1 MRITI
6 SSEIEKIVQSVRVEF
21 GDKAELFR
29 PIVLPMDPL
38 DGAEFEATK
47 TAGVYVFVHDEFGCI
62 RVGKSFSNA
71 SKRALQHCGRD
82 NTSSP
87 DKAIQMSKLRHS
99 DKMHMLV
106 FALQKAESTHW
117 ISALEQYLE
126 NNLELKI
133 PPKRKG

>member
-1 MRITI
+1 
-6 SSEIEKIVQSVRVEF
+6 
-21 GDKAELFR
+21 
-29 PIVLPMDPL
+29 
-38 DGAEFEATK
+38 
-47 TAGVYVFVHDEFGCI
+47 
-62 RVGKSFSNA
+62 
-71 SKRALQHCGRD
+71 
-82 NTSSP
+82 
-87 DKAIQMSKLRHS
+87 MSKLRHS